1 MSFGRSI
8 GLASGILSAA
18 FVAACSGAS
27 SNPGFG
33 PGGDDGGG
41 AGDTGAPVNS
51 NGDSGSINN
60 NPPPNLPTDGGA
72 PDAATIDAGEIVTIY
87 ANTDDRLYSMD
98 PKTKAVTL
106 LGTFAGLSS
115 SGSSTPT
122 VTDVAVNAAGDVYVN
137 TESDV
142 YKATLPP
149 TNGTVQLT
157 SVASIAAT
165 SGQRFYA
172 LAFAPAGALGTAE
185 TLVGGDGNGELWSID
200 VSTGAISDLGSFGND
215 PSIPGNILALSGDL
229 VFYNDSA
236 GKPTGLATIRSCKPA
251 TSSGKS
257 PSCSKNSDFLAG
269 VDMAAMA
276 TAYKSGTPAAS
287 LNAGIYG
294 GSSTSTGSGI
304 GYGEVFG
311 LGAWDMSVYGFT
323 RNMSAS
329 SGGTAVPPQLVLI
342 DTSSGKGMAQPGGFS
357 FTNGWSGAGVTTKV
371 QVVVAPPPPPP
382 K

>member
-33 PGGDDGGG
+33 PQGDDGGG
-41 AGDTGAPVNS
+41 ASDSGGPVSS

-72 PDAATIDAGEIVTIY
+72 PEAATIDGGEIVTIY
-87 ANTDDRLYSMD
+87 AHTDDTLYSMD
-98 PKTKAVTL
+98 PKTKAVTM
-106 LGTFAGLSS
+106 LGTFAGLGGSGTTASS
-115 SGSSTPT
+115 
-122 VTDVAVNAAGDVYVN
+122 VTDLAVNAAGDVYVN

-142 YKATLPP
+142 YKATLPA
-149 TNGTVQLT
+149 TGGSVQLT
-157 SVASIAAT
+157 HVAAIAAS

-172 LAFAPAGALGTAE
+172 LAFAPAGALDTGE
-185 TLVGGDGNGELWSID
+185 VLIGGDGNGEVWSINA
-200 VSTGAISDLGSFGND
+200 STGAISDLGSFGND
-215 PSIPGNILALSGDL
+215 PSISGNILALSGDF
-229 VFYNDSA
+229 VFYQDAS

-251 TSSGKS
+251 TSTGKS
-257 PSCSKNSDFLAG
+257 PTCSKGSDFLAG
-269 VDMAAMA
+269 VDMAALA

-311 LGAWDMSVYGFT
+311 LGAWDSSVYGFT
-323 RNMSAS
+323 RNISAS
-329 SGGTAVPPQLVLI
+329 SGGSAVAPQLVII
-342 DTSSGKGMAQPGGFS
+342 DTSSGKGTPSGSSFS